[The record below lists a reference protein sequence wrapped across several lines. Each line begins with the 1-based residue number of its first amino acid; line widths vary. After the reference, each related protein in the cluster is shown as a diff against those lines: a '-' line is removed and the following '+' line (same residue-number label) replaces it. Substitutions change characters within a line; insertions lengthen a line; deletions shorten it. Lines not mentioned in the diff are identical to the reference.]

1 MSQFMNTPNADLYA
15 LLAQEAAQNRLRGG
29 GGTNV
34 GAGSSSE
41 IDILTAQ
48 GDLAERAAQREHGRD
63 YSKSLLDLM
72 LGDTMA
78 QRQHMR
84 GMEMK
89 NLEQANAKDLQALEQ
104 SGLERR
110 LAIEQSGALDQI
122 ELTNKGR
129 MDLADF
135 ERKAAAAAL
144 EKEAELNLR
153 NELRLA
159 ELRLAAQQA
168 TGDKAVQIQQEIDD
182 LEKEGIARE
191 QKMQAVQRRI
201 AESNPQAKLELQGAS
216 DRLQKLMEAQAA
228 VKENFERAW
237 DKDGASIMSDFK
249 ATAMATP
256 AMNMWQGM
264 GENIMT
270 MREGLGEAM
279 GDADKVSDTAIR
291 YAFGLPLAKGL
302 AEGANYDALAAA
314 VRSGRS
320 GQKFGGALLDAVS
333 TGQGDVWGQLASLA
347 LPEYDKAANNFA
359 LKGMTDLFFKTLAGS
374 GLSVDAVSGR
384 AEVQKLFGLL
394 MDTSTAT
401 NLDAADF
408 QKSVR
413 DRVMS
418 ASQAMYGTRAGDS
431 SSQLVEALYA
441 FIDKVG
447 TAQAGS
453 ILNEK
458 GGVDVNSVRNAA
470 MQYVFERA
478 ASLRSALDAGTGK
491 AYFTHKNLTDAL
503 ARLKEV
509 RTADQFEPSLLL
521 RGQSQTDETLRQLIG
536 AGTMGRLSALDTSL
550 QELRGL
556 QATESDLKLADAQKK
571 AALERALESARLA
584 GNKEQL
590 RMIRD
595 ELKKLEKPAP

>member
-63 YSKSLLDLM
+63 YSKSHLM

-89 NLEQANAKDLQALEQ
+89 GLEQANARELLGLEQ
-104 SGLERR
+104 SGLKER
-110 LAIEQSGALDQI
+110 LAIEQAGALDQI
-122 ELTNKGR
+122 RLTNEGR
-129 MDLADF
+129 MDVAAF
-135 ERKAAAAAL
+135 EAKAAAAAL

-153 NELRLA
+153 NEFRLA
-159 ELRLAAQQA
+159 ELKLAAQQA
-168 TGDKAVQIQQEIDD
+168 TGDKAVQIQQEIDA

-201 AESNPQAKLELQGAS
+201 AEGNPQAKLELQSAS

-228 VKENFERAW
+228 VKTNFERAW

-249 ATAMATP
+249 ATVMATP

-264 GENIMT
+264 GEGIMT

-302 AEGANYDALAAA
+302 HEGANYDALAAA
-314 VRSGRS
+314 VRSGRV

-333 TGQGDVWGQLASLA
+333 TGRGDVWGQLSSLA
-347 LPEYDKAANNFA
+347 LPEYDKAANKFA

-384 AEVQKLFGLL
+384 AEVEKLLGLL

-401 NLDAADF
+401 NLDVADF

-413 DRVMS
+413 DRLMS

-431 SSQLVEALYA
+431 SPQLVEALYA
-441 FIDKVG
+441 FVDKVG
-447 TAQAGS
+447 TAKAGS

-458 GGVDVNSVRNAA
+458 GGVDVDSVRNAA

-503 ARLKEV
+503 ARLNEV
-509 RTADQFEPSLLL
+509 RTGDQFEPALLL

-556 QATESDLKLADAQKK
+556 QATESDLKLRDAQKK
-571 AALERALESARLA
+571 AELKRALESATLA